1 MEGLHSSYDSANL
14 GNETC
19 GATQWPWGMDLLR
32 VTFQFNVINTAV
44 IQKEQAWN
52 IEDDDTVQ
60 TLQCKLIWECG
71 PGLAP
76 TTCAH
81 HGF

>member
-1 MEGLHSSYDSANL
+1 
-14 GNETC
+14 
-19 GATQWPWGMDLLR
+19 MDLLR

-60 TLQCKLIWECG
+60 RYNVN
-71 PGLAP
+71 
-76 TTCAH
+76 
-81 HGF
+81 